1 MQRRADYERGWLQKL
16 YVGRQAERLR
26 RLEAQV
32 ASRFKTNI
40 MVSDADAEDL
50 RTICA
55 GAMTDVI
62 PNGVDTDYF
71 SPRWGQETPTL
82 IFTGGMNMFANRD
95 GVDWFLE
102 SVWPLV
108 KARVPEVRF
117 VAIGQRPSQRLLE
130 TAARD
135 DAVEAPGFV
144 ADVRPAVARAA
155 VYIVPLRV
163 GGGTRLKVFD
173 AMAQGKAIVSTTL
186 GAEGIDVQDGE
197 HLMLADDAESF
208 AERIVDLLQRP
219 ELRRRL
225 GEAAR
230 ARVEE
235 QYSWTMLADRLARV
249 YTRVIENRPL

>member
-1 MQRRADYERGWLQKL
+1 
-16 YVGRQAERLR
+16 
-26 RLEAQV
+26 
-32 ASRFKTNI
+32 

-62 PNGVDTDYF
+62 PNGVDTEYF

-102 SVWPLV
+102 SVWPAV
-108 KARVPEVRF
+108 KVRIPEVRF
-117 VAIGQRPSQRLLE
+117 VVIGQRPSQRLLE
-130 TAARD
+130 AAAQD
-135 DAVEAPGFV
+135 GAVEAPGFV
-144 ADVRPAVARAA
+144 SDVRPAVARAA
-155 VYIVPLRV
+155 IYVVPLRV

-186 GAEGIDVQDGE
+186 GAEGIDVRDGE
-197 HLMLADDAESF
+197 HLVLADDAGSF
-208 AERIVDLLQRP
+208 AERIVELLQQP
-219 ELRRRL
+219 EVRRRL

-230 ARVEE
+230 AQVEE
-235 QYSWTMLADRLARV
+235 RYSWVMLADSLARV
-249 YTRVIENRPL
+249 YERVIENRPP